1 MTRGPLY
8 LYTMTISETSI
19 ATVDDVAALNHLINS
34 AYRGES
40 AKQGWTHEA
49 DLLTG
54 IRTTEREL
62 KNMITRKNTFIL
74 KYIENG
80 IITACVLVE
89 KKADKLYMGMLT
101 VSPRLQGRGVGKKLL
116 KATEETAIKLQCK
129 KIEMTV
135 IDARQELISWYTR
148 NGYKDTGKRMTLPS
162 EIQNAVVPGRNLQ
175 FIVMEK
181 DV

>member
-1 MTRGPLY
+1 
-8 LYTMTISETSI
+8 MTIPEISI
-19 ATVDDVAALNHLINS
+19 ATPDDVTALNHLINS

-54 IRTTEREL
+54 IRTSEKEL
-62 KNMITRKNTFIL
+62 ENIISRKNTFIL
-74 KYIENG
+74 KYG
-80 IITACVLVE
+80 DGPIITACVLVE

-101 VSPRLQGRGVGKKLL
+101 VSPGLQGHGIGKKLL
-116 KATEETAIKLQCK
+116 KATEETAVKLQCK

-135 IDARQELISWYTR
+135 IDARQELISWYKR
-148 NGYKDTGKRMTLPS
+148 HGYNDTGKRMPLPV
-162 EIQNAVVPGRNLQ
+162 EIQNAVIPGKNLE
-175 FIVMEK
+175 FVVMEK